1 MILSIIV
8 DIAVIILIIAITANY
23 YKFWHRCLQMYEPF
37 TRWFSRI
44 AAAWPWFW
52 WPLNVLLLAGAIWT
66 IFYSAYLYPVLGVVG
81 VGFMGWFVPHIWSYV
96 IEHAEDNPPHK
107 LYKIFLRQGY

>member
-1 MILSIIV
+1 MILSILV
-8 DIAVIILIIAITANY
+8 DIAVIILVFAISANY

-44 AAAWPWFW
+44 AAAWPWVW

-66 IFYSAYLYPVLGVVG
+66 IFCAPYLYPVLGVVG
-81 VGFMGWFVPHIWSYV
+81 VGFMSWFMPHIGSY
-96 IEHAEDNPPHK
+96 ITEHSGDNP
-107 LYKIFLRQGY
+107 INTMWFLRRIK